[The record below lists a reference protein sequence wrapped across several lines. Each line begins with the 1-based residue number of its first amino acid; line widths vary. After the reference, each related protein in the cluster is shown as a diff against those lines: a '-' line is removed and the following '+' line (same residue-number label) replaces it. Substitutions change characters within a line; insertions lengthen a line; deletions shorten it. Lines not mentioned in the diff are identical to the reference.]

1 MASHDQGGPSPLD
14 PASWARKTLKE
25 LKTLCSKH
33 HLPTSHRRADLIEQ
47 LEAHFAA
54 QRALSENGGNDP
66 QDIPASSTVPSK
78 GPPVR
83 VTGWEQPKTRGGSR
97 EASIPVSTTHLEDA
111 NPFAALTTQDSA
123 QRPLLAAKRTTGQVS
138 ATSHLSRL
146 RSACSNATARHSRQV
161 CSEPSPSVKTSGNPL
176 PALDGGR
183 VVSVLPPTRTR
194 RRQAPTRRRGARRTE
209 SMSPEPKA
217 LRTRAP
223 PPDLDCD
230 DDRERQSTDKDF
242 EAHDQTPKP
251 DKSSAEAPNPDKP
264 SDHAPNPEDSS
275 DQAPSV
281 QEANDQALPNPLP
294 RDQDSPVQGS
304 TVQAPEDANPPAST
318 PLIEDDTTMADA
330 PPKPGAPDID
340 IPVLPV
346 YSAGE
351 PLPSITEWAN
361 LSAEALEHLCQ
372 AHGLPG
378 SHRWSKTALAEHLR
392 RAGVPRHVLA
402 TALATFPPK
411 VARHVRDALRKQ
423 REALDA
429 TLRSADATA
438 NDDDDGQLRGGPLSA
453 PNDNG
458 SGPLPSLINAQT
470 QTSTKSKPSKLSTP
484 TERSTQSKTPA
495 TAPPNGE
502 TPPPSPRNFVPNFL
516 RPNGQLP
523 SYAAIARGVRS
534 STCTPIGTAP
544 LCAVLDRAITALKAV
559 IDASHAG
566 TDGQCAVQTT
576 LRELAALADPAVR
589 ELVAAQAGLAAANA
603 LDGGAARSAAPPPSP
618 DISAGPDAQSPP
630 AARSVAVKA
639 AAAWEPSRCIVLEPP
654 DDRHRRQPTDLHRMG
669 RLVEAAVRSSLK
681 LGSEP
686 ALEMLR
692 RTARG
697 GYTAQFFASVSPR
710 VRALSALDLGAPG
723 RWQCAPLRNASRP
736 SAGREGNTV
745 VRRDSFV
752 VANVPDSIP
761 ESQLL
766 EVFSASNADRLRSS
780 PASLRGRLRSANRLQ
795 RRLASGPNAGKWV
808 PSRSVRFCGD
818 PELVAGVIELG
829 FAVLDFRV
837 LEVRP
842 FSVPARQCYH
852 CGGIGHM
859 AKHCRSKCPSCG
871 SRHPTRECPLRKR
884 GPAASGAGTGGEQ
897 LGRERRTEN
906 FGSQSLRGTGSSRAP
921 N

>member
-1 MASHDQGGPSPLD
+1 MAPHDQGGPPPLD
-14 PASWARKTLKE
+14 PASWGRKTLKE
-25 LKTLCSKH
+25 LKTLCSAH
-33 HLPTSHRRADLIEQ
+33 HLPTTNCRADLLET
-47 LEAHFAA
+47 LEAHYAA
-54 QRALSENGGNDP
+54 QQALSENGGNDP
-66 QDIPASSTVPSK
+66 QEIPAPSTVLGK

-83 VTGWEQPKTRGGSR
+83 VTGWEQPKPRGGRR

-123 QRPLLAAKRTTGQVS
+123 QRPLLAAKRATGQVS

-146 RSACSNATARHSRQV
+146 RSACSNATARHSRKV
-161 CSEPSPSVKTSGNPL
+161 CSGTSSSVETSGNPL

-183 VVSVLPPTRTR
+183 AVSVLPPTRTR
-194 RRQAPTRRRGARRTE
+194 RRQAPTRRRGGRRTE

-223 PPDLDCD
+223 PPDPDCD
-230 DDRERQSTDKDF
+230 DERERQSPEKDL
-242 EAHDQTPKP
+242 EEHDQTTKP
-251 DKSSAEAPNPDKP
+251 DKSSAEAPNP
-264 SDHAPNPEDSS
+264 ADSS
-275 DQAPSV
+275 PQAPSV
-281 QEANDQALPNPLP
+281 QDANAQALPHPLS

-304 TVQAPEDANPPAST
+304 PVQAPDDATPPASP
-318 PLIEDDTTMADA
+318 PLIEADTTMADA
-330 PPKPGAPDID
+330 PPQTGAPDND

-346 YSAGE
+346 YSPGE
-351 PLPSITEWAN
+351 PLPSIKEWAN
-361 LSAEALEHLCQ
+361 LSAEALERVCQ
-372 AHGLPG
+372 AHGLPS

-429 TLRSADATA
+429 TLRSADAA
-438 NDDDDGQLRGGPLSA
+438 AEDDADGQLRGGPLSA

-458 SGPLPSLINAQT
+458 SGPLPSLLNAQT
-470 QTSTKSKPSKLSTP
+470 QQSTQSKPPKLSTP
-484 TERSTQSKTPA
+484 TERSTPSKTPA
-495 TAPPNGE
+495 TAAPNGA
-502 TPPPSPRNFVPNFL
+502 TPPPSPRNFGSDSL

-523 SYAAIARGVRS
+523 SYTAVARGVRS
-534 STCTPIGTAP
+534 STRTPIGTAP

-559 IDASHAG
+559 MDASHAG

-576 LRELAALADPAVR
+576 LRELAALA
-589 ELVAAQAGLAAANA
+589 GLAAANA
-603 LDGGAARSAAPPPSP
+603 IDGGAARSAAPPPSP

-630 AARSVAVKA
+630 AARSVAVKT
-639 AAAWEPSRCIVLEPP
+639 AAAWESSRCIVLEPP
-654 DDRHRRQPTDLHRMG
+654 DDRHRRQPTDLHRVG

-681 LGSEP
+681 LGSAP
-686 ALEMLR
+686 VLEMLR

-697 GYTAQFFASVSPR
+697 GYTAQFFASVSQR

-723 RWQCAPLRNASRP
+723 RWKCAPLRNASRP
-736 SAGREGNTV
+736 SAGREGNAV

-761 ESQLL
+761 ESKLL
-766 EVFSASNADRLRSS
+766 EAFSASNADRLRSS
-780 PASLRGRLRSANRLQ
+780 PTSLRGRLRSANRLQ
-795 RRLASGPNAGKWV
+795 RRLANGPNAGQWV
-808 PSRSVRFCGD
+808 PSRSVRFCAD

-829 FAVLDFRV
+829 FAGLDFRV

-859 AKHCRSKCPSCG
+859 AKHCRSTCHTCG

-884 GPAASGAGTGGEQ
+884 GTAAFGAGTSGEQ

-906 FGSQSLRGTGSSRAP
+906 IGSQSLRGTGSSRAP